1 MQIYLCD
8 LDKKCIHILYTH
20 QVDFHSEDAGHEALE
35 DISNPLRECN
45 HDCHL
50 VCIFSRHRVLLFLD
64 P

>member
-35 DISNPLRECN
+35 DIPNPL
-45 HDCHL
+45 
-50 VCIFSRHRVLLFLD
+50 
-64 P
+64 